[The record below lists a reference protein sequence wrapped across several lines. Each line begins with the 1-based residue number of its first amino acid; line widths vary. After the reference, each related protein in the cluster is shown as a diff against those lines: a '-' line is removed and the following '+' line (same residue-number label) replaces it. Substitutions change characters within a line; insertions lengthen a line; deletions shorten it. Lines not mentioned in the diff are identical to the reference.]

1 MSKRPSLPLRDG
13 VAASCVALPHGTWPS
28 LVDFLAH
35 RLPKVTREE
44 WLARMAQGEVFDERG
59 QPLPANAPFVP
70 QSRVY
75 YYRMLAAEPTL
86 PESEN
91 VLFMD
96 KHLVVADK
104 PHFMPVTPKGR
115 YVQTSLLVRLRQRL
129 GLPELSPLHRID
141 RETAGLVLFAVRAQ
155 ERHAYQSLFATRQL
169 HKTYQAIAPVRDDLT
184 FPMVRK
190 SRIDSQE
197 RFFVSHEV
205 AGPANS
211 ETRINLLDQTHDG
224 DHPRG
229 LYELEPITGKRHQL
243 RVHMWS
249 LSLPIEGDQFY
260 PEVLRGAD
268 EDDDFSQPLQLLAK
282 ELRFTDPIT
291 GKQRHF
297 KSERALKW
305 PR

>member
-1 MSKRPSLPLRDG
+1 MSKRPPLPLRDG
-13 VAASCVALPHGTWPS
+13 VAASCVALPHGAWPS
-28 LVDFLAH
+28 LLDFLAH
-35 RLPKVTREE
+35 RLPKVSRDDWQTR
-44 WLARMAQGEVFDERG
+44 MQNGEVFDAKG
-59 QPLPANAPFVP
+59 APLPPHAPFVP

-75 YYRMLAAEPTL
+75 YYRMLQGEPTL
-86 PESEN
+86 PELEN
-91 VLFMD
+91 IVFAD

-129 GLPELSPLHRID
+129 GLSELSPLHRID

-155 ERHAYQSLFATRQL
+155 DRNAYQRLFATRQL
-169 HKTYQAIAPVRDDLT
+169 HKVYQAIAPVRDDLS
-184 FPMVRK
+184 FPLVRK

-211 ETRINLLDQTHDG
+211 ETRIALLDQIVEGTNK
-224 DHPRG
+224 RG
-229 LYELEPITGKRHQL
+229 LYALEPITGKRHQL

-249 LSLPIEGDQFY
+249 LGLPIEGDQFY

-268 EDDDFSQPLQLLAK
+268 EADDFSQPLQLLAQ

-291 GKQRHF
+291 GQSRHF
-297 KSERALKW
+297 KSARRLNW